1 MLQGD
6 LREAFQEAKKER
18 DGLFGRVFCDR
29 TRGNGFKLK
38 GEIQTGYEEKEVAE
52 AQDQV
57 AQSGG
62 GSPIPGDIQ
71 AQAGWGSEQP
81 DGSYRCLCLCR
92 GVGLDGLQGGPFQFK
107 QLYIL

>member
-38 GEIQTGYEEKEVAE
+38 GEIFRWDIEKM
-52 AQDQV
+52 
-57 AQSGG
+57 
-62 GSPIPGDIQ
+62 
-71 AQAGWGSEQP
+71 
-81 DGSYRCLCLCR
+81 Y
-92 GVGLDGLQGGPFQFK
+92 LQ
-107 QLYIL
+107 

>member
-38 GEIQTGYEEKEVAE
+38 WGDLDRIFRSDIRKKGSFFFFFEIEVVKHWQRLSGEVVTALSLEKFKV
-52 AQDQV
+52 
-57 AQSGG
+57 
-62 GSPIPGDIQ
+62 
-71 AQAGWGSEQP
+71 
-81 DGSYRCLCLCR
+81 R
-92 GVGLDGLQGGPFQFK
+92 LDLA
-107 QLYIL
+107 LSNIIYL